1 MAEIKYYTIP
11 EHQNY
16 QDDNGYPRSEN
27 DNNQVFAI
35 ASKEAKG
42 KNILQKTANR
52 FRYYVKIE
60 PDKSLHN
67 PFGGHSIQAK
77 NKSFIDRVCK
87 AENSFM
93 EVNESIFTKYINFLK
108 TQNNKWLTDASREIK

>member
-1 MAEIKYYTIP
+1 MTEVKYYTIP
-11 EHQNY
+11 KHQNY
-16 QDDNGYPRSEN
+16 QDENGYSRSET

-67 PFGGHSIQAK
+67 PFDGYSTKVK
-77 NKSFIDRVCK
+77 NKSFIDRVCRS
-87 AENSFM
+87 ENSFM
-93 EVNESIFTKYINFLK
+93 EVNESIFNKYINFLK